1 MIGIIWYDDDW
12 TRANEILHTIIKRY
26 EDCGIYLLDDIMTK
40 LSRQIILDNNDSWSI
55 VKIGD
60 SVRGKR
66 CNISYIPES
75 VKNSILVHATILP
88 CTKLKPYTA
97 IQYY

>member
-12 TRANEILHTIIKRY
+12 IQANKILHTIVGNY
-26 EDCGIYLLDDIMTK
+26 EDCGIYLLNDTMTK

-55 VKIGD
+55 VKINDGA
-60 SVRGKR
+60 RGKY

-75 VKNSILVHATILP
+75 VKNSTLVHTIVIP
-88 CTKLKPYTA
+88 CTKMKPYTA